1 MYPASGLWI
10 HIYRSIILMGLRKT
24 AKRLVFSLLAQ
35 DSPIAAQNSL
45 SWFFPAGNLDGD
57 SVPHSHGTHKILDFG
72 YLAPHECVR
81 SRTPTAYRE
90 LLRNYK
96 MQEDHT
102 MARPKKDESIKRTKN
117 VMVRFTDV
125 EYALV
130 SCSAEQAGYP
140 VAVYVRKQAITEKL
154 HVHYNIVADI
164 AELRDFARQLSHIGN
179 NLNQIAAFFNSG
191 GIQSRAMLE
200 EINRCMTDLRS
211 MRKDIAELAGDYRGN
226 LKTRRR

>member
-1 MYPASGLWI
+1 MYPASGLRI
-10 HIYRSIILMGLRKT
+10 HIYRSSFFDGPAEHGKT
-24 AKRLVFSLLAQ
+24 LGFFSLSARFAY
-35 DSPIAAQNSL
+35 SNSKL
-45 SWFFPAGNLDGD
+45 TFVIFVPGNLDGD
-57 SVPHSHGTHKILDFG
+57 SVPHPHGTHKILDFG

-102 MARPKKDESIKRTKN
+102 MARPKKDENIKRTKN

>member
-1 MYPASGLWI
+1 MIFVP
-10 HIYRSIILMGLRKT
+10 
-24 AKRLVFSLLAQ
+24 
-35 DSPIAAQNSL
+35 
-45 SWFFPAGNLDGD
+45 GNLDGD

-72 YLAPHECVR
+72 YLAPHKCVR

-102 MARPKKDESIKRTKN
+102 MARPKKDESIRRTHN
-117 VMVRFTDV
+117 VMIRFTDV

-140 VAVYVRKQAITEKL
+140 IAVYVRKQAITEKL

-200 EINRCMTDLRS
+200 EINRCMTDLRA
-211 MRKDIAELAGDYRGN
+211 MRKEIAGLAGDYRGN
-226 LKTRRR
+226 LKTRCG

>member
-1 MYPASGLWI
+1 MYPASGLRI
-10 HIYRSIILMGLRKT
+10 HIYRSSFFDGPAEYGKT
-24 AKRLVFSLLAQ
+24 LGFFSLSARFAY
-35 DSPIAAQNSL
+35 SNSKL
-45 SWFFPAGNLDGD
+45 TFVIFVPGNLDGD
-57 SVPHSHGTHKILDFG
+57 SVPHSHGTHKISDFC

-96 MQEDHT
+96 MQEDYT
-102 MARPKKDESIKRTKN
+102 VARPKKDESIRRTNN

-140 VAVYVRKQAITEKL
+140 IAVYVRKQAITEKL

-191 GIQSRAMLE
+191 GIQSRAILE
-200 EINRCMTDLRS
+200 EINRCMTDLRA
-211 MRKDIAELAGDYRGN
+211 MRKEIAGLAGDYRGN
-226 LKTRRR
+226 LKTRRG

>member
-1 MYPASGLWI
+1 
-10 HIYRSIILMGLRKT
+10 
-24 AKRLVFSLLAQ
+24 
-35 DSPIAAQNSL
+35 
-45 SWFFPAGNLDGD
+45 
-57 SVPHSHGTHKILDFG
+57 
-72 YLAPHECVR
+72 
-81 SRTPTAYRE
+81 
-90 LLRNYK
+90 
-96 MQEDHT
+96 

-154 HVHYNIVADI
+154 HVHYNIVANI

-200 EINRCMTDLRS
+200 EINRCITDLRA
-211 MRKDIAELAGDYRGN
+211 MRKEIAGLAGDYRGN
-226 LKTRRR
+226 LKTRRG

>member
-1 MYPASGLWI
+1 
-10 HIYRSIILMGLRKT
+10 
-24 AKRLVFSLLAQ
+24 
-35 DSPIAAQNSL
+35 
-45 SWFFPAGNLDGD
+45 
-57 SVPHSHGTHKILDFG
+57 
-72 YLAPHECVR
+72 
-81 SRTPTAYRE
+81 
-90 LLRNYK
+90 
-96 MQEDHT
+96 
-102 MARPKKDESIKRTKN
+102 MARPKKDESIRRTKN

-200 EINRCMTDLRS
+200 EINRCMTDLRA
-211 MRKDIAELAGDYRGN
+211 MRKEIAGLAGDYRGN
-226 LKTRRR
+226 LKTLAVDTKQATIKSTATANLAGIISSIKYATLSALLLPATPTNTPAVRNIRIIVIIFLSAKPDAIISSFLSKATPLFCIQATRIATRNAAIIGIL

>member
-1 MYPASGLWI
+1 
-10 HIYRSIILMGLRKT
+10 
-24 AKRLVFSLLAQ
+24 
-35 DSPIAAQNSL
+35 
-45 SWFFPAGNLDGD
+45 
-57 SVPHSHGTHKILDFG
+57 
-72 YLAPHECVR
+72 
-81 SRTPTAYRE
+81 
-90 LLRNYK
+90 
-96 MQEDHT
+96 

-179 NLNQIAAFFNSG
+179 NLTRLLPSLTAVVSNLA
-191 GIQSRAMLE
+191 L
-200 EINRCMTDLRS
+200 CWKRS
-211 MRKDIAELAGDYRGN
+211 IVA
-226 LKTRRR
+226 

>member
-1 MYPASGLWI
+1 MYPASGLRI
-10 HIYRSIILMGLRKT
+10 HIYRSSFFDGPAEYGKT
-24 AKRLVFSLLAQ
+24 LGFFSLSARFAY
-35 DSPIAAQNSL
+35 SNSKL
-45 SWFFPAGNLDGD
+45 TFVIFVPGNLDGD
-57 SVPHSHGTHKILDFG
+57 SVPHSHGTHKISDFG

-81 SRTPTAYRE
+81 NRTPTAYRE

-102 MARPKKDESIKRTKN
+102 MARPKKDESIRRTKN

-200 EINRCMTDLRS
+200 EINRCMTDLRA
-211 MRKDIAELAGDYRGN
+211 MRKEIAGLAGDYRGN
-226 LKTRRR
+226 LKTRRG

>member
-1 MYPASGLWI
+1 
-10 HIYRSIILMGLRKT
+10 
-24 AKRLVFSLLAQ
+24 
-35 DSPIAAQNSL
+35 
-45 SWFFPAGNLDGD
+45 
-57 SVPHSHGTHKILDFG
+57 
-72 YLAPHECVR
+72 
-81 SRTPTAYRE
+81 
-90 LLRNYK
+90 
-96 MQEDHT
+96 
-102 MARPKKDESIKRTKN
+102 MARPKKDESIRRTKN

-130 SCSAEQAGYP
+130 SCS

-200 EINRCMTDLRS
+200 EINRCMTDLRA
-211 MRKDIAELAGDYRGN
+211 MRKEIAGLAGDYRGN
-226 LKTRRR
+226 LKTRRG

>member
-1 MYPASGLWI
+1 M
-10 HIYRSIILMGLRKT
+10 T
-24 AKRLVFSLLAQ
+24 
-35 DSPIAAQNSL
+35 
-45 SWFFPAGNLDGD
+45 
-57 SVPHSHGTHKILDFG
+57 
-72 YLAPHECVR
+72 
-81 SRTPTAYRE
+81 
-90 LLRNYK
+90 
-96 MQEDHT
+96 
-102 MARPKKDESIKRTKN
+102 RPKKDESIRRTKN

-200 EINRCMTDLRS
+200 EINRCMTDLRA
-211 MRKDIAELAGDYRGN
+211 MRKEIAGLPLAVFKILFLDHIALTLCCIVGIVSTAVMD
-226 LKTRRR
+226 THQ

>member
-1 MYPASGLWI
+1 
-10 HIYRSIILMGLRKT
+10 
-24 AKRLVFSLLAQ
+24 
-35 DSPIAAQNSL
+35 
-45 SWFFPAGNLDGD
+45 
-57 SVPHSHGTHKILDFG
+57 
-72 YLAPHECVR
+72 
-81 SRTPTAYRE
+81 
-90 LLRNYK
+90 
-96 MQEDHT
+96 
-102 MARPKKDESIKRTKN
+102 MARPKKDESIRRTKN

-200 EINRCMTDLRS
+200 EINRCMTDLRA
-211 MRKDIAELAGDYRGN
+211 MRKEIAGLAGDYSRTPICGGSACRDGRCPFPDAGASCVQ
-226 LKTRRR
+226 TDCR

>member
-1 MYPASGLWI
+1 MS
-10 HIYRSIILMGLRKT
+10 
-24 AKRLVFSLLAQ
+24 
-35 DSPIAAQNSL
+35 
-45 SWFFPAGNLDGD
+45 
-57 SVPHSHGTHKILDFG
+57 
-72 YLAPHECVR
+72 
-81 SRTPTAYRE
+81 
-90 LLRNYK
+90 
-96 MQEDHT
+96 
-102 MARPKKDESIKRTKN
+102 RPKKDESIRRTHN

-200 EINRCMTDLRS
+200 EINQRLVSVEVAQENILIPQIQALAEGQKTILDTLAPKSKVEALEEEVELLKSIIKMHTNQINDL
-211 MRKDIAELAGDYRGN
+211 KKAQ
-226 LKTRRR
+226 